1 MILLIPEIVNECDHM
16 KNYAKSSLNISTP
29 RKTHIGNYFLDMLNF
44 FNFKNIYF
52 QKKNII
58 NFLKNKLK
66 NLLECSERSFYL
78 GLACFQ

>member
-1 MILLIPEIVNECDHM
+1 MLNFHMILLIPEIVNECDHM

-44 FNFKNIYF
+44 LFFLKNIFF

-58 NFLKNKLK
+58 NF
-66 NLLECSERSFYL
+66 F
-78 GLACFQ
+78 